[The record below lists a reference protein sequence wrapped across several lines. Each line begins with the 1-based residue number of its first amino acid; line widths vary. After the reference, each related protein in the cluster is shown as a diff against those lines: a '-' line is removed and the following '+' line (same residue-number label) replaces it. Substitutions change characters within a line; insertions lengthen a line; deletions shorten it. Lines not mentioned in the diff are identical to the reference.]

1 MKEGRIAIVT
11 TREAGMRWTRS
22 AERNFL
28 RGRAVPSRTEKSC
41 GPDTP
46 TLVSSA
52 HAYEARARRE
62 QQSPV
67 PGEST
72 KDTVKT
78 IAQGMPDD
86 SAEPV
91 VPSPCFFYARGP
103 WVAASTRHSLRPLLF
118 RGRFASKAR
127 ARSCCENVDA
137 RVV

>member
-1 MKEGRIAIVT
+1 
-11 TREAGMRWTRS
+11 MRWTRS
-22 AERNFL
+22 AERKFL
-28 RGRAVPSRTEKSC
+28 RGRAAPLRTAKSC

-52 HAYEARARRE
+52 QAYEARARRE

-86 SAEPV
+86 LAEPV
-91 VPSPCFFYARGP
+91 VT
-103 WVAASTRHSLRPLLF
+103 AACVFLLQA
-118 RGRFASKAR
+118 GHG
-127 ARSCCENVDA
+127 
-137 RVV
+137 